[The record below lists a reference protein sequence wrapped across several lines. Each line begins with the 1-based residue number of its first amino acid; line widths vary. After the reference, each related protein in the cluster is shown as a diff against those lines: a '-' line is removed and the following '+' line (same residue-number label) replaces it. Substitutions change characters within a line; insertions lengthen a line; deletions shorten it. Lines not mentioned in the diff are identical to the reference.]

1 ENAKIKKKCKFV
13 SVTKRDNS
21 YGDEPVPPTTEVPLL
36 TESSPQTPAEVV
48 ASTVE
53 QPAPSEQPSIESSGY
68 RKKRD
73 NSYGD
78 EPITPAAVSEATG
91 YVLPEEAP
99 VTAEQPLPPV
109 SQPSV
114 ESSGYRKKRSNEYG
128 DEPITPQPA
137 PASAPANAYEAP
149 EQAPTPVEQPA
160 PAPYPVES
168 SGY

>member
-1 ENAKIKKKCKFV
+1 MQI

-21 YGDEPVPPTTEVPLL
+21 YGDEPVTPSTEVPL
-36 TESSPQTPAEVV
+36 TEGSPQTPSEEA

-53 QPAPSEQPSIESSGY
+53 QAPPSEQPSVESSGY

-78 EPITPAAVSEATG
+78 EPITPPAQSQGSG
-91 YVLPEEAP
+91 YAFPEEAP
-99 VTAEQPLPPV
+99 VTAEQPPPPS
-109 SQPSV
+109 SQPPV

-128 DEPITPQPA
+128 DEPVTPQIAPA
-137 PASAPANAYEAP
+137 PVNAYEAP

-160 PAPYPVES
+160 PPPAGYPVES